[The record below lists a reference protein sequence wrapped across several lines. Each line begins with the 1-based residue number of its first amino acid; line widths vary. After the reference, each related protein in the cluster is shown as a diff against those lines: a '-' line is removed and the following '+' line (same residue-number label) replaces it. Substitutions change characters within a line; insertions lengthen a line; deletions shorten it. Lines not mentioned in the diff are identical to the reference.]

1 MRMKT
6 SITNYCAA
14 IGADPLL
21 VQGAGGNVSWKSGDT
36 LWVKAS
42 GTCLADAQRNDIFVP
57 VDLPHLTSALSS
69 GDFSVIPRLRGQ
81 SPLRPS
87 IETLLHAL
95 MPHQVVVH
103 LHAVEILAWLV
114 RNNYERDIGAALGS
128 RLRWTSTGYHKPGA
142 ALAQAVNTAL
152 DNVPGAG
159 AVLLQNHGVV
169 IGGAD
174 VDEIRHQLRTI
185 TDLLTVRPRPP
196 VSAPQYEPLSIADYE
211 SYKPVADPFIH
222 QLAMDT
228 TLFNRLSS
236 SWALCP
242 DHVVFLGARPACYS
256 SMDGFRSEIA
266 DSCFRPALIFIR
278 DVGVFTQANFNAGQ
292 MAQLRCYYDVLARQP
307 EGAEVNVLNNDQIA
321 ELLDWDAERYRIK
334 LMQ

>member
-1 MRMKT
+1 M
-6 SITNYCAA
+6 
-14 IGADPLL
+14 L

-42 GTCLADAQRNDIFVP
+42 GTCLADAERNDIFVP

-81 SPLRPS
+81 SRLRPS

-103 LHAVEILAWLV
+103 LHAIEILAWLV
-114 RNNYERDIGAALGS
+114 RNNYERDIGIVLGS
-128 RLRWTSTGYHKPGA
+128 RLQWASTTYHKPGA
-142 ALAQAVNTAL
+142 ALAQAVSIAL
-152 DNVPGAG
+152 DNIPGASV
-159 AVLLQNHGVV
+159 VLLQNHGVV

-174 VDEIRHQLRTI
+174 VDEISHQLRTI
-185 TDLLTVRPRPP
+185 TKLLTTEPRSL
-196 VSAPQYEPLSIADYE
+196 VSSPQQEPLSIADYG
-211 SYKPVADPFIH
+211 SYKPVTDPFIH
-222 QLAMDT
+222 QLAMDM

-256 SMDGFRSEIA
+256 SIDGFRSKID
-266 DSCFRPALIFIR
+266 DSGFRPEVIFIR
-278 DVGVFTQANFNAGQ
+278 DVGVFTQPNFNAGQ
-292 MAQLRCYYDVLARQP
+292 TAQLRCYYDVLARQP
-307 EGAEVNVLNNDQIA
+307 ERAEVNVLNNDQIA

>member
-1 MRMKT
+1 MDMRT
-6 SITNYCAA
+6 SITNYCTV
-14 IGADPLL
+14 IGADPML
-21 VQGAGGNVSWKSGDT
+21 VQGAGGNVSWKNGDT

-42 GTCLADAQRNDIFVP
+42 GTRLADAERNDIFVP
-57 VDLPHLTSALSS
+57 IDLPHLTSALSS
-69 GDFSVIPRLRGQ
+69 GDFSVTPRLRGQ

-114 RNNYERDIGAALGS
+114 RNNYERDIEAVLGP

-174 VDEIRHQLRTI
+174 VDEIHHQLRTI

-196 VSAPQYEPLSIADYE
+196 VSSPQYEPLSIADYE

-222 QLAMDT
+222 HLATDMA
-228 TLFNRLSS
+228 LFNRLSS

-242 DHVVFLGARPACYS
+242 DHIVFLGARPACYS
-256 SMDGFRSEIA
+256 SVDVFRSEIA
-266 DSCFRPALIFIR
+266 NSKSP
-278 DVGVFTQANFNAGQ
+278 
-292 MAQLRCYYDVLARQP
+292 P
-307 EGAEVNVLNNDQIA
+307 
-321 ELLDWDAERYRIK
+321 RIDIH
-334 LMQ
+334 L